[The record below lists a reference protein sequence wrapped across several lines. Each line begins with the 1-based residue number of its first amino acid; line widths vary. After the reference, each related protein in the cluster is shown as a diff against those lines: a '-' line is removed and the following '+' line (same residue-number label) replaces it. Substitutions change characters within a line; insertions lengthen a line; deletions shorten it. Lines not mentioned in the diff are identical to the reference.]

1 MHNIL
6 LLGCGRSGTSI
17 FGELFAAM
25 PGYTYRS
32 EPDFAE
38 LAGLKPPFAVK
49 VPRESAGYPA
59 DAGLSFPVWA
69 LEEMVPGPR
78 QLFWIVRHPLDAIAS
93 LRVGISRNWGHH
105 PRPAGWQDWLE
116 RPLIERCAY
125 HWQYLNTVG
134 YGQVAHLVQ
143 VVHFEDMIHDPLGF
157 AQDICRQA
165 GGDPATMQAEL
176 AAWAARVQDRN
187 TPAFVE
193 AETSRP
199 YATRDHTVRV
209 GRWRENLTAAEVQQ
223 VAPLIADAARAFGYA
238 LPTGDLGAD

>member
-1 MHNIL
+1 MKNTL

-17 FGELFAAM
+17 FGELFATM
-25 PGYTYRS
+25 PDYTYRS
-32 EPDFAE
+32 EPDFEA
-38 LAGLKPPFAVK
+38 LAGLNPPFAVK
-49 VPRESAGYPA
+49 VPRESAAYPP

-69 LEEMVPGPR
+69 LEEMLPAPR

-105 PRPAGWQDWLE
+105 PRPAGWRDWLE

-134 YGQVAHLVQ
+134 YGQVAHLVE
-143 VVHFEDMIHDPLGF
+143 VVHFEDMIRDPQAF
-157 AQDICRQA
+157 AEKICRQV
-165 GGDPATMQAEL
+165 GGDPAAMAPAL
-176 AAWAARVQDRN
+176 AGWAARVQDRN

-199 YATRDHTVRV
+199 YSTRDHKVRV
-209 GRWRENLTAAEVQQ
+209 GRWRENLSAEEVRQ
-223 VAPLIADAARAFGYA
+223 ALPLIRDAARAFGYA
-238 LPTGDLGAD
+238 LPPDGSGEY